1 MHSQP
6 ASLSTTLSSLARG
19 VISGRGVSAG
29 AEHVSSF
36 SRGMMASRPNAAPGS
51 HTVCR
56 KRLPELPGSES
67 VRENSAER
75 LTAAAASSSSELVLG
90 AGVVPEEAERARLR
104 VCGSRAWSSEE
115 NPPSA
120 GGPPSAWTR
129 SMKEGRPLAG
139 RTGDWAG
146 RGGARASR
154 PSGIVSVAGRLSSEL
169 SKNQERYCQALRKLR
184 R

>member
-6 ASLSTTLSSLARG
+6 GSLPTTLSSLARG

-29 AEHVSSF
+29 AEQVSSF
-36 SRGMMASRPNAAPGS
+36 SRGMASRLNAAPGS
-51 HTVCR
+51 QTVCR

-75 LTAAAASSSSELVLG
+75 LTAAAASSSSELVLS

-169 SKNQERYCQALRKLR
+169 SKNQERHCQTLRKLR